1 MPGAHY
7 KVTKVTTYI
16 LYIYIY
22 IYIYNIYICMYYIY
36 IYVSVISILTE
47 IWVSY
52 AQKGG
57 KVYSWPNVLN
67 FTFLVSSL
75 S

>member
-1 MPGAHY
+1 
-7 KVTKVTTYI
+7 
-16 LYIYIY
+16 
-22 IYIYNIYICMYYIY
+22 MYVLYIY

-75 S
+75 SRFCLMYKDHHRVLKLNP

>member
-1 MPGAHY
+1 
-7 KVTKVTTYI
+7 
-16 LYIYIY
+16 
-22 IYIYNIYICMYYIY
+22 MYMYVLYIY